1 MSYQVLILRRAQK
14 ALADLPK
21 GDYERVRNV
30 IAEFANNPRP
40 TGSKKLVG
48 RNGWRIREGDYRVI
62 YEVDDA
68 NRHVTILDIG
78 HRRDIYQ

>member
-14 ALADLPK
+14 ALGDLPK
-21 GDYERVRNV
+21 GDYERVRNA

-40 TGSKKLVG
+40 TGSKKLVS
-48 RNGWRIREGDYRVI
+48 RNGWRIRVGDYRVI

-68 NRHVTILDIG
+68 NRQVTVLDIG